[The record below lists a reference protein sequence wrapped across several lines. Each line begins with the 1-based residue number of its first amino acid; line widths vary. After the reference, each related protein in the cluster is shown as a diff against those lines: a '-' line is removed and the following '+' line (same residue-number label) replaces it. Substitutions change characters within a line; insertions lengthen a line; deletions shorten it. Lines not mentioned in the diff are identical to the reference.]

1 MPSKVAYR
9 TAIAVAIG
17 AALFLLWG
25 MAALGVV
32 GMEGDPADLMY
43 FGVLAIGISGAIVAR
58 FQPDGMPRAMFVTA
72 AAIVLVGVIALLLG
86 KQDAEYSSVFEI
98 LGLTGDVR
106 FPLRR
111 VGVVVPLCCGTAPQR
126 RLDIRRV
133 YPGRTTEPAS
143 PTQFI

>member
-32 GMEGDPADLMY
+32 GIEGDPADLMY
-43 FGVLAIGISGAIVAR
+43 FGVLAIGLSGAIVAR
-58 FQPDGMPRAMFVTA
+58 FQPDGMARAMFVTA

-86 KQDAEYSSVFEI
+86 KQEAEYSSAGEI
-98 LGLTGDVR
+98 LGLTAM
-106 FPLRR
+106 FATLF
-111 VGVVVPLCCGTAPQR
+111 VGSAMLFRIAAN
-126 RLDIRRV
+126 
-133 YPGRTTEPAS
+133 EPNPSAS
-143 PTQFI
+143 LSRP